1 MTRHR
6 AVGSSLDAL
15 VVELGRMAE
24 YSNALLTGVDSAA
37 ATVST
42 EWSGDAQRQFAALH
56 QEWAA
61 GAARMAEAMADI
73 TRVAAAAGTAYDT
86 AAEHNRAGWA

>member
-6 AVGSSLDAL
+6 AVSASLDAL

-24 YSNALLTGVDSAA
+24 YCNALLTEVDSAA

-42 EWSGDAQRQFAALH
+42 EWSGDAQKQFAALH
-56 QEWAA
+56 EEWAG
-61 GAARMAEAMADI
+61 GAAKMAEAMSGI
-73 TRVAAAAGTAYDT
+73 TTVAATAGTAYDT
-86 AAEHNRAGWA
+86 AAEHNRTGWA